1 VFIFIYIFGKE
12 IYIKTMWLEEVSLD
26 NIKCFDKVNLRL
38 GSKDAPYPWVTLLGE
53 NGGGKSTILQAL
65 GLLLAGPEGSQFLL
79 KRPTGWLRNENRYGT
94 ISAQIHKSD
103 NDPGTFGTERQRKAF
118 RYSFFVTGDQKIT
131 IRNQQ
136 FTEPSIIEN
145 KDRVLSWLRENA
157 LSSKGKGWFAI
168 GFGAFRRLTRDSQI
182 IVPSLQ
188 PPARYSNFLTQF
200 NENEPLVAFE
210 RWMVYLDYRIVKDND
225 KIAERQ
231 KAIGIQAIDR
241 VLPEGVQFDSV
252 NSDGRILFNINGQ
265 KVPTINLSDGYRS
278 ILALAGDLIW
288 RLLEAFPESQD
299 PLKEE
304 GIVLIDELD
313 IHLHPTW
320 QRTIAGWLRDQF
332 PKMQFI
338 VATHSPLIAAGAG
351 EDAVTYRFSL
361 KNNVAVFDKVP
372 NIAAWSV
379 DRILESEAFGLVS
392 AFSPETQEKIDK
404 YHALKRKENQTKQDK
419 NELQL
424 LLPFVKDALLF
435 QEPSSFED
443 KIDNFLKNAL

>member
-1 VFIFIYIFGKE
+1 
-12 IYIKTMWLEEVSLD
+12 MWLEEVALE
-26 NIKCFDKVNLRL
+26 NIKCFDKISLRL
-38 GSKDAPYPWVTLLGE
+38 GSKDAPYPWITLLGE

-94 ISAQIHKSD
+94 ISAQIHKGE
-103 NDPGTFGTERQRKAF
+103 NDPGTFGVERQRKAF
-118 RYSFFVTGDQKIT
+118 RYSFFITGEQKIT

-136 FTEPSIIEN
+136 FTEPTIIEN

-200 NENEPLVAFE
+200 NENEPLAAFE

-225 KIAERQ
+225 HVAKQQ
-231 KAIGIQAIDR
+231 KAIGIQAIDK

-288 RLLEAFPESQD
+288 RLLEAFPESKD
-299 PLKEE
+299 PLNEE

-332 PKMQFI
+332 PKIQFI

-351 EDAVTYRFSL
+351 EDAVTYRVSL
-361 KNNVAVFDKVP
+361 ENNVAHIEKVDGF
-372 NIAAWSV
+372 AAWSV
-379 DRILESEAFGLVS
+379 DRILQSRAFGLVS
-392 AFSPETQEKIDK
+392 SYSPEAQDKIDK
-404 YHALKRKENQTKQDK
+404 YHELKRKKTPTQKEKDALQT
-419 NELQL
+419 
-424 LLPFVKDALLF
+424 LLPFVSDALLL
-435 QEPSSFED
+435 QESSPLND
-443 KIDNFLKNAL
+443 KIDAFLNKTL